1 MYSDEKENRSPT
13 NVLQQHLKRLVTP
26 RNAGRDWT
34 HLVVSPSPARRE
46 SLLGSSVS
54 KDRVGLRRKSFGKP
68 PLSPENA

>member
-1 MYSDEKENRSPT
+1 
-13 NVLQQHLKRLVTP
+13 LVTP